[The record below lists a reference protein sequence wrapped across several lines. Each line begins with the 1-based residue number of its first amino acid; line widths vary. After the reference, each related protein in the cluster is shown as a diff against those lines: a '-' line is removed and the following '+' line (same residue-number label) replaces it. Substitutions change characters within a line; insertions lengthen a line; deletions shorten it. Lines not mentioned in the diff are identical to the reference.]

1 MKPTIIKTKKILP
14 VSKKNEAREDLFKD
28 MRRLHRKDEAGSCE
42 AFGEDVVQGWCRARN
57 YVLSQL
63 KKEKSWGS
71 DGIAASSSE
80 RVHIVIDC
88 VDPMAFYI
96 ARHAALT
103 LHFPNFNEGDGVS
116 QAPSKSTMITLLY
129 NRKKYPDIIAELR
142 KEEFLGNL
150 TNLCKYTL
158 ITVEKDDKENGQKWK
173 NCVVK
178 NPYSFVGIELELL
191 GFNDDDFRYEANGK
205 GGLGLFHIG
214 RKVIEEEKNRK
225 CDCKVNVTHARR
237 VNMVYQVG
245 ADIDNLP
252 LDDPNISD
260 RYSRALLYFCYQQ
273 SKGKTLEKWNEIA
286 EYTNEDDKKG
296 TLYQIKLRNK
306 LSNVFCADCFVTR
319 LKSLFDNKVRKD
331 MEKVIKKAYRS
342 KKNEKIDWK
351 KVIKKAYCFLNRSKE
366 DEEIDWKKMIKKAC
380 RSVKRSK
387 EDEEIDCET
396 VCITTDMLNYMIKNY
411 EKDLLKLVGNNL
423 KTMAKC
429 EHARWNVEKLILGFS
444 PFSHQEQ
451 YEYNRRF
458 GSSRSS
464 YRNKLKKNEAHHINL
479 CSYDDLRRIDPD
491 NMKYDS
497 FLMLAMVRILKEGIT
512 G

>member
-1 MKPTIIKTKKILP
+1 MPMSENSE
-14 VSKKNEAREDLFKD
+14 VFEDLFKD
-28 MRRLHRKDEAGSCE
+28 MRQLRSKDEAGDCKE
-42 AFGEDVVQGWCRARN
+42 FGDEVVSGWYRARD
-57 YVLSQL
+57 YVLSKLDDVQ
-63 KKEKSWGS
+63 SWGS

-96 ARHAALT
+96 ARHAALA
-103 LHFPNFNEGDGVS
+103 LHFPNFNEGDGRS
-116 QAPSKSTMITLLY
+116 QAPRNGTLITLLY
-129 NRKKYPDIIAELR
+129 NRKKYSDIIAELHR
-142 KEEFLGNL
+142 EEYLCNL
-150 TNLCKYTL
+150 TDLCKCTL
-158 ITVEKDDKENGQKWK
+158 KMVEKEDKGKGLKVISEN
-173 NCVVK
+173 VK
-178 NPYSFVGIELELL
+178 NPNSFVGVELELL
-191 GFNDDDFRYEANGK
+191 GFDNDDLCYKANEK
-205 GGLGLFHIG
+205 GGMEVVHVDSE
-214 RKVIEEEKNRK
+214 VIEEVKNRK
-225 CDCKVNVTHARR
+225 CKCELDVTHARR

-252 LDDPNISD
+252 PDDPNISD

-306 LSNVFCADCFVTR
+306 LSNIFCADCFVTR
-319 LKSLFDNKVRKD
+319 IKSLFDNKVCKD
-331 MEKVIKKAYRS
+331 MEKVIKKAYCS
-342 KKNEKIDWK
+342 VK
-351 KVIKKAYCFLNRSKE
+351 RSKE

-380 RSVKRSK
+380 CSVKRSK

-396 VCITTDMLNYMIKNY
+396 VCITTDMLNYMIKNH

-444 PFSHQEQ
+444 PFSPQEQ

>member
-1 MKPTIIKTKKILP
+1 MPMSENSE
-14 VSKKNEAREDLFKD
+14 VFEDLFKD
-28 MRRLHRKDEAGSCE
+28 MRQLRSKDEAGDCKE
-42 AFGEDVVQGWCRARN
+42 FGDEVVSGWYRARD
-57 YVLSQL
+57 YVLSKLDDVQ
-63 KKEKSWGS
+63 SWGS

-96 ARHAALT
+96 ARHAALA
-103 LHFPNFNEGDGVS
+103 LHFPNFNEGDGRS
-116 QAPSKSTMITLLY
+116 QAPRNGTLITLLY
-129 NRKKYPDIIAELR
+129 NRKKYSDIIAELHR
-142 KEEFLGNL
+142 EEYLCNL
-150 TNLCKYTL
+150 TDLCKCTL
-158 ITVEKDDKENGQKWK
+158 KMVEKEDKGKGLKVISEN
-173 NCVVK
+173 VK
-178 NPYSFVGIELELL
+178 NPNSFVGVELELL
-191 GFNDDDFRYEANGK
+191 GFDNDDLSYKANEK
-205 GGLGLFHIG
+205 GGMEVVHVDSE
-214 RKVIEEEKNRK
+214 VIEEVKNRK
-225 CDCKVNVTHARR
+225 CKCELDVTHARR

-252 LDDPNISD
+252 PDDPNISD

-306 LSNVFCADCFVTR
+306 LSNIFCADCFVTR
-319 LKSLFDNKVRKD
+319 IKSLFDNKVCKD
-331 MEKVIKKAYRS
+331 MEKVIKKAYCS
-342 KKNEKIDWK
+342 VK
-351 KVIKKAYCFLNRSKE
+351 RSKE

-380 RSVKRSK
+380 CSVKRSK

-396 VCITTDMLNYMIKNY
+396 VCITTDMLNYMIKNH

-444 PFSHQEQ
+444 PFSPQEQ

-479 CSYDDLRRIDPD
+479 CSYDDLRLIDPD

>member
-1 MKPTIIKTKKILP
+1 MPMSENSE
-14 VSKKNEAREDLFKD
+14 VFEDLFKD
-28 MRRLHRKDEAGSCE
+28 MRQLRSKDEAGDCKE
-42 AFGEDVVQGWCRARN
+42 FGDEVVSGWYRARD
-57 YVLSQL
+57 YVLSKLDDVQ
-63 KKEKSWGS
+63 SWGS

-96 ARHAALT
+96 ARHAALA
-103 LHFPNFNEGDGVS
+103 LHFPNFIEGDGRS
-116 QAPSKSTMITLLY
+116 QAPRNGTLITLLY
-129 NRKKYPDIIAELR
+129 NRKKYSDIIAELHR
-142 KEEFLGNL
+142 EEYLCNL
-150 TNLCKYTL
+150 TDLCKCTL
-158 ITVEKDDKENGQKWK
+158 KMVEKEDKGKGLKVISEN
-173 NCVVK
+173 VK
-178 NPYSFVGIELELL
+178 NPNSFVGVELELL
-191 GFNDDDFRYEANGK
+191 GFDNDDLCYKANEK
-205 GGLGLFHIG
+205 GGMEVVHVDSE
-214 RKVIEEEKNRK
+214 VIEEVKNRK
-225 CDCKVNVTHARR
+225 CDCKLNVTHARR

-252 LDDPNISD
+252 PDDPNISD

-286 EYTNEDDKKG
+286 EYTKEDDKKG

-331 MEKVIKKAYRS
+331 MEKVIKKAYCSVKRS
-342 KKNEKIDWK
+342 KKNEENDWK
-351 KVIKKAYCFLNRSKE
+351 KVIKKAYC
-366 DEEIDWKKMIKKAC
+366 
-380 RSVKRSK
+380 SVKRSK

-396 VCITTDMLNYMIKNY
+396 VCITTDMLNYMIKNH

-444 PFSHQEQ
+444 PFSPQEH

-464 YRNKLKKNEAHHINL
+464 YRNKLKKIEAHHINL

-497 FLMLAMVRILKEGIT
+497 FLMLAMVRILREGLT

>member
-1 MKPTIIKTKKILP
+1 MPMSDKCR
-14 VSKKNEAREDLFKD
+14 ACEDLFKD

-63 KKEKSWGS
+63 ENEKSWGS
-71 DGIAASSSE
+71 NGIAASSSE

-96 ARHAALT
+96 ARHAALA
-103 LHFPNFNEGDGVS
+103 LHFPNFNEGDGRS
-116 QAPSKSTMITLLY
+116 QAPRNGTLITLHY
-129 NRKKYPDIIAELR
+129 NRKKYLDIIAELHR
-142 KEEFLGNL
+142 EEYLCNL
-150 TNLCKYTL
+150 TDLCKCTL
-158 ITVEKDDKENGQKWK
+158 KMVEIEDKGKGLKVISEN
-173 NCVVK
+173 VK
-178 NPYSFVGIELELL
+178 NPNSFVGVELELL
-191 GFNDDDFRYEANGK
+191 GFNDDDFGYEANEK
-205 GGLGLFHIG
+205 GGLGLVHID
-214 RKVIEEEKNRK
+214 REAIEEEKNRK
-225 CDCKVNVTHARR
+225 CDSNKCDCKLNVTHARR

-252 LDDPNISD
+252 PDDPNISD

-319 LKSLFDNKVRKD
+319 LKSLFDHNARKD
-331 MEKVIKKAYRS
+331 IQKVIIKAYCS
-342 KKNEKIDWK
+342 ENDVKKNENFDYK
-351 KVIKKAYCFLNRSKE
+351 
-366 DEEIDWKKMIKKAC
+366 
-380 RSVKRSK
+380 
-387 EDEEIDCET
+387 T
-396 VCITTDMLNYMIKNY
+396 VRITTKMLNYMIKNH
-411 EKDLLKLVGNNL
+411 EKDLLVLVGNNL
-423 KTMAKC
+423 KAMARC

-444 PFSHQEQ
+444 PFSPQEH
-451 YEYNRRF
+451 YEYNCRF

-464 YRNKLKKNEAHHINL
+464 YRNGLKKNKGHHINL
-479 CSYDDLRRIDPD
+479 CSYEDLYRIDPD

-497 FLMLAMVRILKEGIT
+497 FLMLAMVRILKEGIPR
-512 G
+512 

>member
-1 MKPTIIKTKKILP
+1 MPMSDKCR
-14 VSKKNEAREDLFKD
+14 ACEDLFKD
-28 MRRLHRKDEAGSCE
+28 MRRLHRKDEAGSCI

-63 KKEKSWGS
+63 ENEKSWGS
-71 DGIAASSSE
+71 DGIAVSSSK

-96 ARHAALT
+96 ARHAALA

-116 QAPSKSTMITLLY
+116 QAPSNSTIITLLY

-158 ITVEKDDKENGQKWK
+158 ITAEKEDKGNGQKWK

-191 GFNDDDFRYEANGK
+191 GFNDDSFVGIELKLLGFNDDDFGYKANK
-205 GGLGLFHIG
+205 KDGLGLVRID
-214 RKVIEEEKNRK
+214 RKAIEKVKNRK
-225 CDCKVNVTHARR
+225 CDCDKCDSNKCDCKLNVTHARR

-331 MEKVIKKAYRS
+331 MEKVIKKA
-342 KKNEKIDWK
+342 
-351 KVIKKAYCFLNRSKE
+351 
-366 DEEIDWKKMIKKAC
+366 C

-387 EDEEIDCET
+387 EDEKIDCET

-444 PFSHQEQ
+444 PFSSQEH

-491 NMKYDS
+491 NMKYDC
-497 FLMLAMVRILKEGIT
+497 FLMLAMVRILKEGIMR
-512 G
+512 

>member
-1 MKPTIIKTKKILP
+1 MPM
-14 VSKKNEAREDLFKD
+14 SDHSEAFEDLFKD
-28 MRRLHRKDEAGSCE
+28 MRQLRSKDEAGGCKE
-42 AFGEDVVQGWCRARN
+42 FGDEVVSGWYRARD
-57 YVLSQL
+57 YVLSKLDDVQ
-63 KKEKSWGS
+63 SWGS

-96 ARHAALT
+96 ARHAALA

-116 QAPSKSTMITLLY
+116 QAPSNSTVITLLY
-129 NRKKYPDIIAELR
+129 NRKKYPDIITELHR
-142 KEEFLGNL
+142 EEYLCNL
-150 TNLCKYTL
+150 TDLCKCTL
-158 ITVEKDDKENGQKWK
+158 KMVEKEDKGKGLKVISEN
-173 NCVVK
+173 VK
-178 NPYSFVGIELELL
+178 NPNSFVGVELELL
-191 GFNDDDFRYEANGK
+191 GFDNDDFGYEANEK
-205 GGLGLFHIG
+205 GGMEVVHVC
-214 RKVIEEEKNRK
+214 RKVIEEVKNRK
-225 CDCKVNVTHARR
+225 CDCDKCDSNKSDCKLNVTHARR

-319 LKSLFDNKVRKD
+319 LKSLFDHNARKD
-331 MEKVIKKAYRS
+331 MQKVIKMAYCS
-342 KKNEKIDWK
+342 EKDVKKNENFDYK
-351 KVIKKAYCFLNRSKE
+351 
-366 DEEIDWKKMIKKAC
+366 
-380 RSVKRSK
+380 
-387 EDEEIDCET
+387 T
-396 VCITTDMLNYMIKNY
+396 VRITTKMLNYMIENH
-411 EKDLLKLVGNNL
+411 EKDLLMLVGNNL
-423 KTMAKC
+423 KAMARC

-444 PFSHQEQ
+444 PFSPQEH
-451 YEYNRRF
+451 YEYNCRF

-464 YRNKLKKNEAHHINL
+464 YRNGLKKNKGHHINL
-479 CSYDDLRRIDPD
+479 CSYEDLYRIEPD

-497 FLMLAMVRILKEGIT
+497 FLMLAMVRILREGLT

>member
-1 MKPTIIKTKKILP
+1 MPMSENSE
-14 VSKKNEAREDLFKD
+14 VFEDLFKD
-28 MRRLHRKDEAGSCE
+28 MRQLRSKDEAGDCKE
-42 AFGEDVVQGWCRARN
+42 FGDEVVSGWYRARD
-57 YVLSQL
+57 YVLSKLDDVQ
-63 KKEKSWGS
+63 SWGS

-96 ARHAALT
+96 ARHAALA
-103 LHFPNFNEGDGVS
+103 LHFPNFNEGDGRS
-116 QAPSKSTMITLLY
+116 QAPRNGTLITLLY
-129 NRKKYPDIIAELR
+129 NRKKYSDIIAELHR
-142 KEEFLGNL
+142 EEYLCNL
-150 TNLCKYTL
+150 TDLCKCTL
-158 ITVEKDDKENGQKWK
+158 KMVEKEDKGKGLKVISEN
-173 NCVVK
+173 VK
-178 NPYSFVGIELELL
+178 NPNSFVGVELELL
-191 GFNDDDFRYEANGK
+191 GFDNDDLCYKANEK
-205 GGLGLFHIG
+205 GGMEVAHVDSE
-214 RKVIEEEKNRK
+214 VIEEVKNRK
-225 CDCKVNVTHARR
+225 CKCELDVTHARR

-245 ADIDNLP
+245 VDIDNLP
-252 LDDPNISD
+252 PDDPNISD

-306 LSNVFCADCFVTR
+306 LSNIFCADCFVTR
-319 LKSLFDNKVRKD
+319 IKSLFDNKVCKD
-331 MEKVIKKAYRS
+331 MEKVIKKAYCS
-342 KKNEKIDWK
+342 VK
-351 KVIKKAYCFLNRSKE
+351 RSKE

-380 RSVKRSK
+380 CSVKRSK

-396 VCITTDMLNYMIKNY
+396 VCITTDMLNYMIKNH

-444 PFSHQEQ
+444 PFSPQEQ

-464 YRNKLKKNEAHHINL
+464 YRNGLKKNKGHHINL
-479 CSYDDLRRIDPD
+479 CSYEDLYRIDPD

-497 FLMLAMVRILKEGIT
+497 FLMLAMVRILREGLT

>member
-1 MKPTIIKTKKILP
+1 MT
-14 VSKKNEAREDLFKD
+14 D
-28 MRRLHRKDEAGSCE
+28 
-42 AFGEDVVQGWCRARN
+42 
-57 YVLSQL
+57 
-63 KKEKSWGS
+63 
-71 DGIAASSSE
+71 
-80 RVHIVIDC
+80 
-88 VDPMAFYI
+88 
-96 ARHAALT
+96 
-103 LHFPNFNEGDGVS
+103 
-116 QAPSKSTMITLLY
+116 
-129 NRKKYPDIIAELR
+129 
-142 KEEFLGNL
+142 
-150 TNLCKYTL
+150 LCKCTL
-158 ITVEKDDKENGQKWK
+158 KMVEKEDKGKGLKVISEN
-173 NCVVK
+173 VK
-178 NPYSFVGIELELL
+178 NPNSFVGVELELL
-191 GFNDDDFRYEANGK
+191 GFDNDDFGYEANEK
-205 GGLGLFHIG
+205 GGMEVVHVG
-214 RKVIEEEKNRK
+214 RKVIEEVKNRK
-225 CDCKVNVTHARR
+225 CKCELDVTHARR

-252 LDDPNISD
+252 PDDPNISD

-342 KKNEKIDWK
+342 KKKEKIDWK
-351 KVIKKAYCFLNRSKE
+351 KVIKKAYCFVNRSKE

-444 PFSHQEQ
+444 PFSPQEH
-451 YEYNRRF
+451 YEYNRRL

>member
-1 MKPTIIKTKKILP
+1 MPMSENSE
-14 VSKKNEAREDLFKD
+14 VFEDLFKD
-28 MRRLHRKDEAGSCE
+28 MRQLRSKDEAGDCKE
-42 AFGEDVVQGWCRARN
+42 FGDEVVSGWYRARD
-57 YVLSQL
+57 YVLSKLDDVQ
-63 KKEKSWGS
+63 SWGS

-96 ARHAALT
+96 ARHAALA

-116 QAPSKSTMITLLY
+116 QAPSNSTMITLLY

-158 ITVEKDDKENGQKWK
+158 ITAEKEDKENGQKWK

-191 GFNDDDFRYEANGK
+191 GFNDDDFGYEANEK
-205 GGLGLFHIG
+205 GGLGLVHID
-214 RKVIEEEKNRK
+214 REAIEEEKNRK
-225 CDCKVNVTHARR
+225 CDSNKCDCKLNVTHARR

-252 LDDPNISD
+252 PDDPNISD

-331 MEKVIKKAYRS
+331 MEKVIKKAYCSVIRS
-342 KKNEKIDWK
+342 KKN
-351 KVIKKAYCFLNRSKE
+351 
-366 DEEIDWKKMIKKAC
+366 
-380 RSVKRSK
+380 
-387 EDEEIDCET
+387 EEIDCET
-396 VCITTDMLNYMIKNY
+396 VCITTDMLNYMIKNH
-411 EKDLLKLVGNNL
+411 EKDLLELVGNNL
-423 KTMAKC
+423 KAMAKC

-444 PFSHQEQ
+444 PFSPQEH
-451 YEYNRRF
+451 YEYNCRF
-458 GSSRSS
+458 GFSRSS
-464 YRNKLKKNEAHHINL
+464 YRNGLKKNKGHHINL

-497 FLMLAMVRILKEGIT
+497 FLMLAMVRILKEGLT
-512 G
+512 GW

>member
-1 MKPTIIKTKKILP
+1 MKPTIIKKKKIMP
-14 VSKKNEAREDLFKD
+14 MSDHSEAFEDLFKD
-28 MRRLHRKDEAGSCE
+28 MRQLRSKDEAGDCKE
-42 AFGEDVVQGWCRARN
+42 FGDEVVSGWYRARD
-57 YVLSQL
+57 YVLSKLDDVQ
-63 KKEKSWGS
+63 SWGS
-71 DGIAASSSE
+71 DGIVASSSE

-96 ARHAALT
+96 ARHAALA
-103 LHFPNFNEGDGVS
+103 LHFPNFNEGDGRS
-116 QAPSKSTMITLLY
+116 QAPRNGTLITLLY
-129 NRKKYPDIIAELR
+129 NRKKYSDIIAELHR
-142 KEEFLGNL
+142 EEYLCNL
-150 TNLCKYTL
+150 TDLCKCTL
-158 ITVEKDDKENGQKWK
+158 KMVEIEDKGKGLKVISEN
-173 NCVVK
+173 VK
-178 NPYSFVGIELELL
+178 NPNSFVGVELELL
-191 GFNDDDFRYEANGK
+191 GFDNDDLCYKANEK
-205 GGLGLFHIG
+205 GGM
-214 RKVIEEEKNRK
+214 KVVHFDSEAIEEVKNRK
-225 CDCKVNVTHARR
+225 CKCELNVTHARR

-252 LDDPNISD
+252 PDDPNISD

-331 MEKVIKKAYRS
+331 MEKVIKKAY
-342 KKNEKIDWK
+342 
-351 KVIKKAYCFLNRSKE
+351 C
-366 DEEIDWKKMIKKAC
+366 
-380 RSVKRSK
+380 SVKRSK
-387 EDEEIDCET
+387 ENEEIDCET
-396 VCITTDMLNYMIKNY
+396 VCITTDMLNYMIKNH
-411 EKDLLKLVGNNL
+411 EKDLLELVGNNL
-423 KTMAKC
+423 KAMAKC

-444 PFSHQEQ
+444 PFSPQEH

-458 GSSRSS
+458 GDSRSS

-491 NMKYDS
+491 NMKYES
-497 FLMLAMVRILKEGIT
+497 FLMLAMVKILKEGIT

>member
-1 MKPTIIKTKKILP
+1 MPMSDKCR
-14 VSKKNEAREDLFKD
+14 ACEDLFKD
-28 MRRLHRKDEAGSCE
+28 MRRLHRKDEAGSCI

-63 KKEKSWGS
+63 ENEKSWGS
-71 DGIAASSSE
+71 NGIAASSSE

-96 ARHAALT
+96 ARHAALA
-103 LHFPNFNEGDGVS
+103 LHFPNFNEGDGRS
-116 QAPSKSTMITLLY
+116 QAPRNGTLITLLY
-129 NRKKYPDIIAELR
+129 NRKKYSDIIAELHR
-142 KEEFLGNL
+142 EEYLCNL
-150 TNLCKYTL
+150 TDLCKCTL
-158 ITVEKDDKENGQKWK
+158 KMVEIEDKGKGLKVISEN
-173 NCVVK
+173 VK
-178 NPYSFVGIELELL
+178 NPNSFVGVELELL
-191 GFNDDDFRYEANGK
+191 GFDNDDFGYEANEKEGMEVV
-205 GGLGLFHIG
+205 HVG
-214 RKVIEEEKNRK
+214 RKVIEEVKNRK
-225 CDCKVNVTHARR
+225 CKYELDVTHARR

-252 LDDPNISD
+252 PDDPNISD

-286 EYTNEDDKKG
+286 EYANEDDKKG
-296 TLYQIKLRNK
+296 TLYQIMLRNK

-319 LKSLFDNKVRKD
+319 LKSLFDHNARKD
-331 MEKVIKKAYRS
+331 IQKVIIKAYCS
-342 KKNEKIDWK
+342 ENDVKKNENFDYK
-351 KVIKKAYCFLNRSKE
+351 
-366 DEEIDWKKMIKKAC
+366 
-380 RSVKRSK
+380 
-387 EDEEIDCET
+387 T
-396 VCITTDMLNYMIKNY
+396 VRITTKMLNYMIKNH
-411 EKDLLKLVGNNL
+411 EKDLLMLVGNNL
-423 KTMAKC
+423 KAMARC

-444 PFSHQEQ
+444 PFSPQEH
-451 YEYNRRF
+451 YEYNCRF
-458 GSSRSS
+458 GFSRSS

>member
-1 MKPTIIKTKKILP
+1 MKPTIIKTKKIMP
-14 VSKKNEAREDLFKD
+14 MSDHSEAFEDLFKD
-28 MRRLHRKDEAGSCE
+28 MRQLRSKDEAGGCKE
-42 AFGEDVVQGWCRARN
+42 FGDEVVSGWYRARD
-57 YVLSQL
+57 YVLSKLDDVQ
-63 KKEKSWGS
+63 SWGS

-96 ARHAALT
+96 ARHAALA

-116 QAPSKSTMITLLY
+116 QAPSNSTVITLLY
-129 NRKKYPDIIAELR
+129 NRKKYPDIITELHR
-142 KEEFLGNL
+142 EEYLCNL
-150 TNLCKYTL
+150 TDLCKCTL
-158 ITVEKDDKENGQKWK
+158 KMVEKEDKGKGLKVISEN
-173 NCVVK
+173 VK
-178 NPYSFVGIELELL
+178 NPNSFVGVELELL
-191 GFNDDDFRYEANGK
+191 GFDNDDFGYEANEK
-205 GGLGLFHIG
+205 GGMEVVHVG
-214 RKVIEEEKNRK
+214 RKVIEEVKNRK
-225 CDCKVNVTHARR
+225 CDCDKCDSNKSDCKLNVTHARR

-319 LKSLFDNKVRKD
+319 LKSLFDHNARKD
-331 MEKVIKKAYRS
+331 MQKVIKMAYCS
-342 KKNEKIDWK
+342 EKDVKKNENFDYK
-351 KVIKKAYCFLNRSKE
+351 
-366 DEEIDWKKMIKKAC
+366 
-380 RSVKRSK
+380 
-387 EDEEIDCET
+387 T
-396 VCITTDMLNYMIKNY
+396 VRITTKMLNYMIENH
-411 EKDLLKLVGNNL
+411 EKDLLMLVGNNL
-423 KTMAKC
+423 KAMARC

-444 PFSHQEQ
+444 PFSPQEH
-451 YEYNRRF
+451 YEYNCRF

-464 YRNKLKKNEAHHINL
+464 YRNGLKKNKGHHINL
-479 CSYDDLRRIDPD
+479 CSYEDLYRIEPD

-497 FLMLAMVRILKEGIT
+497 FLMLAMVRILREGLT

>member
-1 MKPTIIKTKKILP
+1 MPM
-14 VSKKNEAREDLFKD
+14 SDHSEAFEDLFKD
-28 MRRLHRKDEAGSCE
+28 MRQLRSKDEAGDCKE
-42 AFGEDVVQGWCRARN
+42 FGDEVVSGWYRARD

-63 KKEKSWGS
+63 DDQLDDVQSWGS

-96 ARHAALT
+96 ARHAALA

-116 QAPSKSTMITLLY
+116 QAPSNSTVITLLY
-129 NRKKYPDIIAELR
+129 NRRKYPDIITELHR
-142 KEEFLGNL
+142 EEYLCNL
-150 TNLCKYTL
+150 TDLCKCTL
-158 ITVEKDDKENGQKWK
+158 KMVEKEDKGKGLKVISEN
-173 NCVVK
+173 VK
-178 NPYSFVGIELELL
+178 NPNSFVGVELELL
-191 GFNDDDFRYEANGK
+191 GFDNDDFGYEANEK
-205 GGLGLFHIG
+205 GGMEVVHVG
-214 RKVIEEEKNRK
+214 RKVIEEVKNRK
-225 CDCKVNVTHARR
+225 CKCELDVTHARR

-252 LDDPNISD
+252 PDDPNISD

-286 EYTNEDDKKG
+286 EYANEDDKKG
-296 TLYQIKLRNK
+296 TLYQIMLRNK

-331 MEKVIKKAYRS
+331 MEKVIKKAY
-342 KKNEKIDWK
+342 
-351 KVIKKAYCFLNRSKE
+351 C
-366 DEEIDWKKMIKKAC
+366 
-380 RSVKRSK
+380 SVKRSK
-387 EDEEIDCET
+387 EEEEIDCET
-396 VCITTDMLNYMIKNY
+396 VCITTDMLNYMIKNH
-411 EKDLLKLVGNNL
+411 EKDLLELVGNNL
-423 KTMAKC
+423 KAMAKC

-444 PFSHQEQ
+444 PFSPQEH

-458 GSSRSS
+458 GDSRSS

>member
-1 MKPTIIKTKKILP
+1 MPMSDKCR
-14 VSKKNEAREDLFKD
+14 ACEDLFKD
-28 MRRLHRKDEAGSCE
+28 MRRLHRKDEAGSCI

-63 KKEKSWGS
+63 ENEKSWGS
-71 DGIAASSSE
+71 NGIAASSSE

-96 ARHAALT
+96 ARHAALA
-103 LHFPNFNEGDGVS
+103 LHFPNFNEGDGRS
-116 QAPSKSTMITLLY
+116 QAPRNGTLITLLY
-129 NRKKYPDIIAELR
+129 NRKKYSDIIAELHR
-142 KEEFLGNL
+142 EEYLCNL
-150 TNLCKYTL
+150 TDLCKCTL
-158 ITVEKDDKENGQKWK
+158 KMVEIEDKGKGLKVISEN
-173 NCVVK
+173 VK
-178 NPYSFVGIELELL
+178 NPNSFVGVELELL
-191 GFNDDDFRYEANGK
+191 GFDNDDLSYKANEK
-205 GGLGLFHIG
+205 GGMEVVHVG
-214 RKVIEEEKNRK
+214 RKVIEEVKNRK
-225 CDCKVNVTHARR
+225 CKCELDVTHARR

-252 LDDPNISD
+252 PDDPNISD

-296 TLYQIKLRNK
+296 TLYQVKLRNK
-306 LSNVFCADCFVTR
+306 LSNVFCADCFVSR

-331 MEKVIKKAYRS
+331 MEKVIKKAYCSVKRS
-342 KKNEKIDWK
+342 KKNEE
-351 KVIKKAYCFLNRSKE
+351 N
-366 DEEIDWKKMIKKAC
+366 DWKKMIKKAYC
-380 RSVKRSK
+380 SVKRSK

-423 KTMAKC
+423 KAMAKC
-429 EHARWNVEKLILGFS
+429 EHARWNVEKLILGFF
-444 PFSHQEQ
+444 PFSPQEH

-458 GSSRSS
+458 GDSRSS

>member
-1 MKPTIIKTKKILP
+1 MPMSENSE
-14 VSKKNEAREDLFKD
+14 VFEDLFKD
-28 MRRLHRKDEAGSCE
+28 MRQLRSKDEAGDCKE
-42 AFGEDVVQGWCRARN
+42 FGDEVVSGWYRARD
-57 YVLSQL
+57 YVLSKLDDVQ
-63 KKEKSWGS
+63 SWGS

-96 ARHAALT
+96 ARHAALA
-103 LHFPNFNEGDGVS
+103 LHFPNFNEGDGRS
-116 QAPSKSTMITLLY
+116 QAPRNGTLITLLY
-129 NRKKYPDIIAELR
+129 NRKKYSDIIAELHR
-142 KEEFLGNL
+142 EEYLCNL
-150 TNLCKYTL
+150 TDLCKCTL
-158 ITVEKDDKENGQKWK
+158 KMVEKEDKGKGLKVISEN
-173 NCVVK
+173 VK
-178 NPYSFVGIELELL
+178 NPNSFVGVELELL
-191 GFNDDDFRYEANGK
+191 GFDNDDLSYKANEK
-205 GGLGLFHIG
+205 GGMEVVHVDSE
-214 RKVIEEEKNRK
+214 VIEEVKNRK
-225 CDCKVNVTHARR
+225 CKCELDVTHARR

-252 LDDPNISD
+252 PDDPNISD

-331 MEKVIKKAYRS
+331 MEKVIKKAY
-342 KKNEKIDWK
+342 
-351 KVIKKAYCFLNRSKE
+351 C
-366 DEEIDWKKMIKKAC
+366 
-380 RSVKRSK
+380 SVKRSK
-387 EDEEIDCET
+387 EEEEIDCET
-396 VCITTDMLNYMIKNY
+396 VCITTDMLNYMIKNH

-444 PFSHQEQ
+444 PFSPQEQ

>member
-1 MKPTIIKTKKILP
+1 MPMSDKCR
-14 VSKKNEAREDLFKD
+14 ACEDLFKD

-63 KKEKSWGS
+63 ENEKSWGS
-71 DGIAASSSE
+71 NGIAASSSE

-96 ARHAALT
+96 ARHAALA
-103 LHFPNFNEGDGVS
+103 LHFPNFNEGDGRS
-116 QAPSKSTMITLLY
+116 QAPRNGTLITLLY
-129 NRKKYPDIIAELR
+129 NRKKYSDIIAELHR
-142 KEEFLGNL
+142 EEYLCNL
-150 TNLCKYTL
+150 TDLCKCTL
-158 ITVEKDDKENGQKWK
+158 KMVEIEDKGKGLKVISEN
-173 NCVVK
+173 VK
-178 NPYSFVGIELELL
+178 NPNSFVGVELELL
-191 GFNDDDFRYEANGK
+191 GFDNDDFGYEANEKEGMEVV
-205 GGLGLFHIG
+205 HVG
-214 RKVIEEEKNRK
+214 RKVIEEVKNRK
-225 CDCKVNVTHARR
+225 CKYELDVTHARR

-252 LDDPNISD
+252 PDDPNISD

-286 EYTNEDDKKG
+286 EYANEDDKKG
-296 TLYQIKLRNK
+296 TLYQIMLRNK

-331 MEKVIKKAYRS
+331 MEKVIKKAYCSVIRS
-342 KKNEKIDWK
+342 KKNEENDWK
-351 KVIKKAYCFLNRSKE
+351 KVIKKAYC
-366 DEEIDWKKMIKKAC
+366 
-380 RSVKRSK
+380 SVKRSK
-387 EDEEIDCET
+387 EDEKIDCET
-396 VCITTDMLNYMIKNY
+396 VCITTDMLNYMVKNY

-423 KTMAKC
+423 KAMAKC

-444 PFSHQEQ
+444 PFSPQEQ

-491 NMKYDS
+491 NMKYDT
-497 FLMLAMVRILKEGIT
+497 FLMLAMVRILKEGIPR
-512 G
+512 

>member
-1 MKPTIIKTKKILP
+1 MKPTIIKKKKIMP
-14 VSKKNEAREDLFKD
+14 MSENSEVFEDLFKD
-28 MRRLHRKDEAGSCE
+28 MRQLRSKDEAGDCKE
-42 AFGEDVVQGWCRARN
+42 FGDEVVSGWYRARD
-57 YVLSQL
+57 YVLSKLDDVQ
-63 KKEKSWGS
+63 SWGS

-96 ARHAALT
+96 ARHAALA
-103 LHFPNFNEGDGVS
+103 LHFPNFNEGDGRS
-116 QAPSKSTMITLLY
+116 QAPRNGTLITLLY

-158 ITVEKDDKENGQKWK
+158 ITVEKEDKENGQKWK

-191 GFNDDDFRYEANGK
+191 GFNDDDFGYEANEK
-205 GGLGLFHIG
+205 GGLGLVHVG
-214 RKVIEEEKNRK
+214 RKDIEKVKNRK
-225 CDCKVNVTHARR
+225 CDSNKCDSNKCDCKLDVTHARR

-252 LDDPNISD
+252 PDDPNISD

-306 LSNVFCADCFVTR
+306 LSNIFCADCFVTR
-319 LKSLFDNKVRKD
+319 IKSLFDNKVRKD
-331 MEKVIKKAYRS
+331 MEKVIKKAY
-342 KKNEKIDWK
+342 
-351 KVIKKAYCFLNRSKE
+351 C
-366 DEEIDWKKMIKKAC
+366 
-380 RSVKRSK
+380 SVNRSK

-396 VCITTDMLNYMIKNY
+396 VCITTDMLNYMIKNH
-411 EKDLLKLVGNNL
+411 EKDLLLLVGNNL
-423 KTMAKC
+423 KAMARC

-444 PFSHQEQ
+444 PFSPQEH
-451 YEYNRRF
+451 YEYNCRF
-458 GSSRSS
+458 GFSRSS
-464 YRNKLKKNEAHHINL
+464 YRNGLKKNKGHHINL
-479 CSYDDLRRIDPD
+479 CSYEDLYRIDPD
-491 NMKYDS
+491 SMKYDS
-497 FLMLAMVRILKEGIT
+497 FLMLAMVRILKEGLT
-512 G
+512 GW

>member
-1 MKPTIIKTKKILP
+1 MPMSDKCR
-14 VSKKNEAREDLFKD
+14 ACEDLFKD
-28 MRRLHRKDEAGSCE
+28 MRRLHRKDEAGSCI

-57 YVLSQL
+57 YVLSRL
-63 KKEKSWGS
+63 KNQKSWGS

-96 ARHAALT
+96 ARHAALA

-116 QAPSKSTMITLLY
+116 QAPSNSTVITLLY
-129 NRKKYPDIIAELR
+129 NRKKYPDIITELHR
-142 KEEFLGNL
+142 EEYLCNL
-150 TNLCKYTL
+150 TDLCKCTL
-158 ITVEKDDKENGQKWK
+158 KMVEKEDKGKGLKVISEN
-173 NCVVK
+173 VK
-178 NPYSFVGIELELL
+178 NPNSFVGVELELL
-191 GFNDDDFRYEANGK
+191 GFDNDDFGYEANEK
-205 GGLGLFHIG
+205 GGMEVVHVG
-214 RKVIEEEKNRK
+214 RKVIEEVKNRK
-225 CDCKVNVTHARR
+225 CKCELDVTHARR

-252 LDDPNISD
+252 PDDPNISD

-342 KKNEKIDWK
+342 KKKEKIDWK
-351 KVIKKAYCFLNRSKE
+351 KVIKKADCFVNRSKE

-444 PFSHQEQ
+444 PFSPQEH
-451 YEYNRRF
+451 YEYNRRL

>member
-1 MKPTIIKTKKILP
+1 MPM
-14 VSKKNEAREDLFKD
+14 SDHSEAFEDLFKD
-28 MRRLHRKDEAGSCE
+28 MRQLRSKDEAGGCKE
-42 AFGEDVVQGWCRARN
+42 FGDEVVSGWYRARD
-57 YVLSQL
+57 YVLSKLDDVQ
-63 KKEKSWGS
+63 SWGS

-96 ARHAALT
+96 ARHAALA

-116 QAPSKSTMITLLY
+116 QAPSNSTVITLLY
-129 NRKKYPDIIAELR
+129 NRKKYPDIITELHR
-142 KEEFLGNL
+142 EEYLCNL
-150 TNLCKYTL
+150 TDLCKCTL
-158 ITVEKDDKENGQKWK
+158 KMVEKEDKGKGLKVISEN
-173 NCVVK
+173 VK
-178 NPYSFVGIELELL
+178 NPNSFVGVELELL
-191 GFNDDDFRYEANGK
+191 GFDNDDFGYEANEK
-205 GGLGLFHIG
+205 GGMEVVHVG
-214 RKVIEEEKNRK
+214 RKVIEEVKNRK
-225 CDCKVNVTHARR
+225 CDCDKCDSNKSDCKLNVTHARR

-331 MEKVIKKAYRS
+331 MEKVIKKAY
-342 KKNEKIDWK
+342 
-351 KVIKKAYCFLNRSKE
+351 C
-366 DEEIDWKKMIKKAC
+366 
-380 RSVKRSK
+380 SVKRSK

-396 VCITTDMLNYMIKNY
+396 VCITTDMLNYMIKNH
-411 EKDLLKLVGNNL
+411 EKDLLELVGNNL
-423 KTMAKC
+423 KAMAKC

-444 PFSHQEQ
+444 PFSPQEH

-458 GSSRSS
+458 GDSRSS

-497 FLMLAMVRILKEGIT
+497 FLMLAMVRILKEGILR
-512 G
+512 

>member
-1 MKPTIIKTKKILP
+1 MKPTIIKKKKIMP
-14 VSKKNEAREDLFKD
+14 MSENSEVFEDLFKD
-28 MRRLHRKDEAGSCE
+28 MRQLRSKDEAGDCKE
-42 AFGEDVVQGWCRARN
+42 FGDEVVSGWYRARD
-57 YVLSQL
+57 YVLSKLDDVQ
-63 KKEKSWGS
+63 SWGS

-96 ARHAALT
+96 ARHAALA
-103 LHFPNFNEGDGVS
+103 LHFPNFNEGDGRS
-116 QAPSKSTMITLLY
+116 QAPRNGTLITLLY

-158 ITVEKDDKENGQKWK
+158 ITVEKEDKENGQKWK

-191 GFNDDDFRYEANGK
+191 GFNDDDFGYEANEK
-205 GGLGLFHIG
+205 GGLGLVHVG
-214 RKVIEEEKNRK
+214 RKDIEKVKNRK
-225 CDCKVNVTHARR
+225 CDSNKCDSNKCDCKLDVTHARR

-252 LDDPNISD
+252 PDDPNISD

-306 LSNVFCADCFVTR
+306 LSNIFCADCFVTR
-319 LKSLFDNKVRKD
+319 IKSLFDNKVRKD
-331 MEKVIKKAYRS
+331 MEKVIKKAY
-342 KKNEKIDWK
+342 
-351 KVIKKAYCFLNRSKE
+351 C
-366 DEEIDWKKMIKKAC
+366 
-380 RSVKRSK
+380 SVNRSK

-396 VCITTDMLNYMIKNY
+396 VCITTDMLNYMIKNH
-411 EKDLLKLVGNNL
+411 EKDLLLLVGNNL
-423 KTMAKC
+423 KAMARC

-444 PFSHQEQ
+444 PFSPQEH
-451 YEYNRRF
+451 YEYNCRF
-458 GSSRSS
+458 GFSRSS
-464 YRNKLKKNEAHHINL
+464 YRNGLKKNKGHHINL
-479 CSYDDLRRIDPD
+479 CSYEDLYRIDPD

-497 FLMLAMVRILKEGIT
+497 FLMLAMVRILKEGLT
-512 G
+512 GW

>member
-1 MKPTIIKTKKILP
+1 MPMSDKCR
-14 VSKKNEAREDLFKD
+14 ACEDLFKD

-57 YVLSQL
+57 YVLSKL

-96 ARHAALT
+96 ARHAALA

-116 QAPSKSTMITLLY
+116 QAPSNSTMITLLY

-158 ITVEKDDKENGQKWK
+158 ITAEKEDKENGQKWK

-191 GFNDDDFRYEANGK
+191 GFNDDDFGYEANEK
-205 GGLGLFHIG
+205 GGLGLVHVD
-214 RKVIEEEKNRK
+214 REAIEEEKNRK
-225 CDCKVNVTHARR
+225 CDSNKCDCKLNVTHARR

-252 LDDPNISD
+252 PDDPNISD

-306 LSNVFCADCFVTR
+306 LSNDFCADCFVTR

-331 MEKVIKKAYRS
+331 MEKVIKKAYCS
-342 KKNEKIDWK
+342 ENDVKKNENFDYK
-351 KVIKKAYCFLNRSKE
+351 
-366 DEEIDWKKMIKKAC
+366 
-380 RSVKRSK
+380 
-387 EDEEIDCET
+387 T
-396 VCITTDMLNYMIKNY
+396 VRITTKMLNYMIKNH
-411 EKDLLKLVGNNL
+411 EKDLLMLVGNNL
-423 KTMAKC
+423 KAMARC

-444 PFSHQEQ
+444 PFSPQEH
-451 YEYNRRF
+451 YEYNCRF
-458 GSSRSS
+458 GFSRSS
-464 YRNKLKKNEAHHINL
+464 YRNGLKKNKGHHIDL
-479 CSYDDLRRIDPD
+479 CSYEDLYRIDPD

-497 FLMLAMVRILKEGIT
+497 FLMLAMVKILKEGIT
-512 G
+512 GW

>member
-1 MKPTIIKTKKILP
+1 MPMSENSE
-14 VSKKNEAREDLFKD
+14 VFEDLFKD
-28 MRRLHRKDEAGSCE
+28 MRQLRSKDEAGDCKE
-42 AFGEDVVQGWCRARN
+42 FGDEVVSGWYRARD
-57 YVLSQL
+57 YVLSKLDDVQ
-63 KKEKSWGS
+63 SWGS

-96 ARHAALT
+96 ARHAALA
-103 LHFPNFNEGDGVS
+103 LHFPNFNEGDGRS
-116 QAPSKSTMITLLY
+116 QAPRNGTLITLLY
-129 NRKKYPDIIAELR
+129 NRKKYSDIIAELHR
-142 KEEFLGNL
+142 EEYLCNL
-150 TNLCKYTL
+150 TDLCKCTL
-158 ITVEKDDKENGQKWK
+158 KMVEKEDKGKGLKVISEN
-173 NCVVK
+173 VK
-178 NPYSFVGIELELL
+178 NPNSFVGVELELL
-191 GFNDDDFRYEANGK
+191 GFDNDDLCYKANEK
-205 GGLGLFHIG
+205 GGMEVVHVDSE
-214 RKVIEEEKNRK
+214 VIEEVKNRK
-225 CDCKVNVTHARR
+225 CKCELDVTHARR

-252 LDDPNISD
+252 PDDPNISD

-306 LSNVFCADCFVTR
+306 LSNIFCADCFVTR
-319 LKSLFDNKVRKD
+319 IKSLFDNKVCKD
-331 MEKVIKKAYRS
+331 MEKVIKKAY
-342 KKNEKIDWK
+342 
-351 KVIKKAYCFLNRSKE
+351 C
-366 DEEIDWKKMIKKAC
+366 
-380 RSVKRSK
+380 SVKRSK

-396 VCITTDMLNYMIKNY
+396 VCITTDMLNYMIKNH

-444 PFSHQEQ
+444 PFSPQEQ

>member
-1 MKPTIIKTKKILP
+1 MKPTIIKKKKIMP
-14 VSKKNEAREDLFKD
+14 MSENSEVFEDLFKD
-28 MRRLHRKDEAGSCE
+28 MRQLRSKDEAGDCKE
-42 AFGEDVVQGWCRARN
+42 FGDEVVSGWYRARD
-57 YVLSQL
+57 YVLSKLDDVQ
-63 KKEKSWGS
+63 SWGS

-96 ARHAALT
+96 ARHAALA

-116 QAPSKSTMITLLY
+116 QAPSNSTVITLLY
-129 NRKKYPDIIAELR
+129 NRKKYPDIITELHR
-142 KEEFLGNL
+142 EEYLCNL
-150 TNLCKYTL
+150 TDLCKCTL
-158 ITVEKDDKENGQKWK
+158 KMVEKEDKGKGLKVISEN
-173 NCVVK
+173 VK
-178 NPYSFVGIELELL
+178 NPNSFVGVELELL
-191 GFNDDDFRYEANGK
+191 GFDNDDFGYEANEK
-205 GGLGLFHIG
+205 GGMEVVHVG
-214 RKVIEEEKNRK
+214 RKVIEEVKNRK
-225 CDCKVNVTHARR
+225 CKCELDVTHARR

-252 LDDPNISD
+252 PDDPNISD

-286 EYTNEDDKKG
+286 EYANEDDKKG
-296 TLYQIKLRNK
+296 TLYQIMLRNK

-331 MEKVIKKAYRS
+331 MEKVIKKAY
-342 KKNEKIDWK
+342 
-351 KVIKKAYCFLNRSKE
+351 C
-366 DEEIDWKKMIKKAC
+366 
-380 RSVKRSK
+380 SVKRSK
-387 EDEEIDCET
+387 EEEEIDCET
-396 VCITTDMLNYMIKNY
+396 VCITTDMLNYMIKNH
-411 EKDLLKLVGNNL
+411 EKDLLELVGNNL
-423 KTMAKC
+423 KAMAKC

-444 PFSHQEQ
+444 PFSPQEH

-458 GSSRSS
+458 GDSRSS

>member
-1 MKPTIIKTKKILP
+1 MPMSDKCR
-14 VSKKNEAREDLFKD
+14 ACEDLFKD

-57 YVLSQL
+57 YVLSKL

-71 DGIAASSSE
+71 GGITASSSE

-88 VDPMAFYI
+88 VGPMAFYI
-96 ARHAALT
+96 ARHAALA

-116 QAPSKSTMITLLY
+116 QAPSNSTVITLLY

-158 ITVEKDDKENGQKWK
+158 ITAEKEDKENGQKWK

-191 GFNDDDFRYEANGK
+191 GFNDDDFGYEANEK
-205 GGLGLFHIG
+205 GGLGLVHID
-214 RKVIEEEKNRK
+214 REAIEEEKNRK
-225 CDCKVNVTHARR
+225 CDSNKCDCKLNVTHARR

-252 LDDPNISD
+252 PDDPNISD

-331 MEKVIKKAYRS
+331 MEKVIKKAYCSVIRS
-342 KKNEKIDWK
+342 KKN
-351 KVIKKAYCFLNRSKE
+351 
-366 DEEIDWKKMIKKAC
+366 
-380 RSVKRSK
+380 
-387 EDEEIDCET
+387 EEIDCET
-396 VCITTDMLNYMIKNY
+396 VCITTDMLNYMIKNH
-411 EKDLLKLVGNNL
+411 EKDLLELVGNNL

-444 PFSHQEQ
+444 PFSPQEQ
-451 YEYNRRF
+451 YEYNCRF

-497 FLMLAMVRILKEGIT
+497 FLMLAMVRILREGLT
-512 G
+512 GW

>member
-1 MKPTIIKTKKILP
+1 M
-14 VSKKNEAREDLFKD
+14 
-28 MRRLHRKDEAGSCE
+28 
-42 AFGEDVVQGWCRARN
+42 
-57 YVLSQL
+57 
-63 KKEKSWGS
+63 
-71 DGIAASSSE
+71 
-80 RVHIVIDC
+80 
-88 VDPMAFYI
+88 
-96 ARHAALT
+96 
-103 LHFPNFNEGDGVS
+103 
-116 QAPSKSTMITLLY
+116 
-129 NRKKYPDIIAELR
+129 
-142 KEEFLGNL
+142 GNL

-214 RKVIEEEKNRK
+214 RKVIEEEKKRK

-444 PFSHQEQ
+444 PFSPQEH

-464 YRNKLKKNEAHHINL
+464 YRNKLKKIEAHHINL

-497 FLMLAMVRILKEGIT
+497 FLMLAMVRILKEGIP

>member
-1 MKPTIIKTKKILP
+1 MPMSDKCR
-14 VSKKNEAREDLFKD
+14 ACEDLFKD
-28 MRRLHRKDEAGSCE
+28 MRRLHRKDEAGSCI

-57 YVLSQL
+57 YVLSKL
-63 KKEKSWGS
+63 ENEKSWGS
-71 DGIAASSSE
+71 DGIAVSSSE

-96 ARHAALT
+96 ARHAALA

-116 QAPSKSTMITLLY
+116 QAPRNGTLITLLY
-129 NRKKYPDIIAELR
+129 NRKKYPDIITELHR
-142 KEEFLGNL
+142 EEYLCNL
-150 TNLCKYTL
+150 TDLCKCTL
-158 ITVEKDDKENGQKWK
+158 KMVEIEDKGKGLKVISEN
-173 NCVVK
+173 VK
-178 NPYSFVGIELELL
+178 NPNSFVGVELELL
-191 GFNDDDFRYEANGK
+191 GFDNDDLSYKANEK
-205 GGLGLFHIG
+205 GGMEVVHVDSE
-214 RKVIEEEKNRK
+214 VIEEVKNRK
-225 CDCKVNVTHARR
+225 CKCELDVTYARR

-252 LDDPNISD
+252 PDDPNISD

-331 MEKVIKKAYRS
+331 MEKVIKKAY
-342 KKNEKIDWK
+342 
-351 KVIKKAYCFLNRSKE
+351 C
-366 DEEIDWKKMIKKAC
+366 
-380 RSVKRSK
+380 SVKRSK
-387 EDEEIDCET
+387 DDEEIDCET
-396 VCITTDMLNYMIKNY
+396 VSITTDMLNYMIKNY

-444 PFSHQEQ
+444 PFSPQEH

-497 FLMLAMVRILKEGIT
+497 FLMLAMVRILKEGLT

>member
-1 MKPTIIKTKKILP
+1 MPMSENSE
-14 VSKKNEAREDLFKD
+14 VFEDLFKD
-28 MRRLHRKDEAGSCE
+28 MRQLRSKDEAGDCKE
-42 AFGEDVVQGWCRARN
+42 FGDEVVSGWYRARD
-57 YVLSQL
+57 YVLSKLDDVQ
-63 KKEKSWGS
+63 SWGS

-96 ARHAALT
+96 ARHAALA
-103 LHFPNFNEGDGVS
+103 LHFPNFNEGDGRS
-116 QAPSKSTMITLLY
+116 QAPRNGTLITLLY

-158 ITVEKDDKENGQKWK
+158 ITVEKEDKENGQKWK

-191 GFNDDDFRYEANGK
+191 GFNDDDFGYEANEK
-205 GGLGLFHIG
+205 GGLGLVHVG
-214 RKVIEEEKNRK
+214 RKDIEKVKNRK
-225 CDCKVNVTHARR
+225 CDSNKCDSNKCDCKLDVTHARR

-252 LDDPNISD
+252 PDNPNISD

-306 LSNVFCADCFVTR
+306 LSNIFCADCFVTR
-319 LKSLFDNKVRKD
+319 IKSLFDNKVRKD
-331 MEKVIKKAYRS
+331 MEKVIKKAY
-342 KKNEKIDWK
+342 
-351 KVIKKAYCFLNRSKE
+351 C
-366 DEEIDWKKMIKKAC
+366 
-380 RSVKRSK
+380 SVNRSK

-396 VCITTDMLNYMIKNY
+396 VCITTDMLNYMIKNH
-411 EKDLLKLVGNNL
+411 EKNLLLLVGNNL
-423 KTMAKC
+423 KAMARC

-444 PFSHQEQ
+444 PFSPQEH
-451 YEYNRRF
+451 YEYNCRF
-458 GSSRSS
+458 GFSRSS
-464 YRNKLKKNEAHHINL
+464 YRNGLKKNKGHHINL
-479 CSYDDLRRIDPD
+479 CSYEDLYRIDPD

-497 FLMLAMVRILKEGIT
+497 FLMLAMVKILKEGIT

>member
-1 MKPTIIKTKKILP
+1 MPM
-14 VSKKNEAREDLFKD
+14 SDHSEAFEDLFKD
-28 MRRLHRKDEAGSCE
+28 MRQLRSKDEAGGCKE
-42 AFGEDVVQGWCRARN
+42 FGDEVVSGWYRARD
-57 YVLSQL
+57 YVLSKLDDVQ
-63 KKEKSWGS
+63 SWGS

-96 ARHAALT
+96 ARHAALA
-103 LHFPNFNEGDGVS
+103 LHFPNFNEGDGRS
-116 QAPSKSTMITLLY
+116 QAPRNGTLITLLY
-129 NRKKYPDIIAELR
+129 NRKKYSDIIAELHR
-142 KEEFLGNL
+142 EEYLCNL
-150 TNLCKYTL
+150 TDLCKCTL
-158 ITVEKDDKENGQKWK
+158 KMVEKEDKGKGLKVISEN
-173 NCVVK
+173 VK
-178 NPYSFVGIELELL
+178 NPNSFVGVELELL
-191 GFNDDDFRYEANGK
+191 GFDNDNLSYKANEK
-205 GGLGLFHIG
+205 GGMEVVHVDSE
-214 RKVIEEEKNRK
+214 VIEEVKNRK
-225 CDCKVNVTHARR
+225 CDCKLNVTHARR

-252 LDDPNISD
+252 PDDPNISD
-260 RYSRALLYFCYQQ
+260 RYARALLYFCYQQ

-296 TLYQIKLRNK
+296 ALYQIKLRNK

-331 MEKVIKKAYRS
+331 MEKVIKKAYCS
-342 KKNEKIDWK
+342 VK
-351 KVIKKAYCFLNRSKE
+351 RSKE

-380 RSVKRSK
+380 CSVKRSK

-396 VCITTDMLNYMIKNY
+396 VCITTDMLNYMIKNH

-444 PFSHQEQ
+444 PFSPQEQ